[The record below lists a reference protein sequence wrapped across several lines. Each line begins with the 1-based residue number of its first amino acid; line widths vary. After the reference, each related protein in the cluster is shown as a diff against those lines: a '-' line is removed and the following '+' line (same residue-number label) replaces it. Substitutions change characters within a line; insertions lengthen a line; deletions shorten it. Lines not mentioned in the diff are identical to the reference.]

1 MSDDLT
7 PIGSGNSPMPFD
19 GLNQP
24 QPSAPTPPEAARW
37 AAFAG
42 IIVGGFLGGLI
53 GYGTADLLS
62 DEDLWIGLG
71 TMVAAAIG
79 AVGVGIMASLTLRAM
94 GEWKATQHP
103 EAQASTST
111 GSKEPRNG

>member
-1 MSDDLT
+1 
-7 PIGSGNSPMPFD
+7 MPFD

-24 QPSAPTPPEAARW
+24 QPSAPTPPESARW

-42 IIVGGFLGGLI
+42 IVTGGLLGGLI

-62 DEDLWIGLG
+62 DDDLWIGLG
-71 TMVAAAIG
+71 TMAAAAIG
-79 AVGVGIMASLTLRAM
+79 AIGVGVMASLTLRAM

-103 EAQASTST
+103 EQINEQTR
-111 GSKEPRNG
+111 SK